1 MWMNKASLAFGHVL
15 VLGTWRGFGSVAFYR
30 KYMQRLMA
38 YGIQAGFTDELPV
51 GKVLLLELRSVFPED
66 SQVIDV
72 TETLIP
78 DILTLPEV
86 VLER

>member
-51 GKVLLLELRSVFPED
+51 GKVLLLELCSVFLED
-66 SQVIDV
+66 SQIIDV

-86 VLER
+86 VLEH

>member
-1 MWMNKASLAFGHVL
+1 MNKASLAFGHVL

-51 GKVLLLELRSVFPED
+51 GKVLLLELCSVFLED
-66 SQVIDV
+66 SQIIDV

-86 VLER
+86 VLEH

>member
-1 MWMNKASLAFGHVL
+1 MNKASLAFGHVL

-51 GKVLLLELRSVFPED
+51 GKVLLLELRSVFLED
-66 SQVIDV
+66 SQIINV

-86 VLER
+86 VLEH

>member
-1 MWMNKASLAFGHVL
+1 MSWCWGRGEGLGVL
-15 VLGTWRGFGSVAFYR
+15 LSTENIC
-30 KYMQRLMA
+30 KRLMA

-51 GKVLLLELRSVFPED
+51 GKVLLLELCSVFLED
-66 SQVIDV
+66 SQIIDV

-86 VLER
+86 VLEH

>member
-1 MWMNKASLAFGHVL
+1 MWMNKASLAFGYVL

-51 GKVLLLELRSVFPED
+51 GKVLLLELCSVFLED
-66 SQVIDV
+66 SQIIDV

-86 VLER
+86 VLEH

>member
-1 MWMNKASLAFGHVL
+1 MLWDVERVWECCFH
-15 VLGTWRGFGSVAFYR
+15 R

-51 GKVLLLELRSVFPED
+51 GKVLLLNCVLSFLED
-66 SQVIDV
+66 SQIIDV

-78 DILTLPEV
+78 DILDST
-86 VLER
+86 